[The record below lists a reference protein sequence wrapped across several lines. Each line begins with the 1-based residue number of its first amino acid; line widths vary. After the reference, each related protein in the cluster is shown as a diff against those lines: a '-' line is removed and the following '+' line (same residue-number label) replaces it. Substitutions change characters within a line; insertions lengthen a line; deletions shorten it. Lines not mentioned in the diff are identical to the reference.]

1 MLQCSQP
8 EQGSAGGE
16 SQAGR
21 LPNIRAR
28 RGMWYH
34 LYEANVQA
42 SAPFRAAAL
51 AALQARARLSGSA
64 DPPAMRHVMAALEM
78 ATRAKL
84 THVSQPFG
92 ISSVEVEGKV
102 AEVSEE
108 AVFDLPFGR
117 LLHFRKD
124 IDAAQ
129 PKVLLV
135 APLSGHFATLLRNTV
150 RTMLQ
155 DHDVY
160 ITDWKNARDVPLS
173 QGRFGFED
181 YVDYLIAMLEH
192 LGPGAHVVAV
202 CQPCVQA
209 LAATAVMSERANP
222 CTPRSLTLMAGPI
235 DCRIN
240 PTAVNNLATENP
252 IEWFSGNLIST
263 VPFPLPGW
271 GRRVYPG
278 FMQLAAF
285 MSMNPERHLDQHRA
299 LFRHLV
305 EGEEDEADRIKTF
318 YDEYFAV
325 LDLSEEFYLE
335 TVAWVFQEMRLP
347 LGRLKHRGQTVDCSK
362 ITRTALLTVE
372 GERDD
377 ICAVGQTA
385 AAHELVTRLRPH
397 LRSHHLQPG
406 VGHYGV
412 FSGRKWE
419 NQIYPTVRS
428 VILSV
433 E

>member
-1 MLQCSQP
+1 
-8 EQGSAGGE
+8 
-16 SQAGR
+16 
-21 LPNIRAR
+21 
-28 RGMWYH
+28 MWYH
-34 LYEANVQA
+34 IYEAQMQA

-51 AALQARARLSGSA
+51 AALQMRSALNGSA
-64 DPPAMRHVMAALEM
+64 DSPAARQVMAALEM

-92 ISSVEVEGKV
+92 IKSVMVENKEALV
-102 AEVSEE
+102 VEE
-108 AVFDLPFGR
+108 TTLDLPFGR

-124 IDAAQ
+124 IDAPQ

-150 RTMLQ
+150 KTMLQ

-160 ITDWKNARDVPLS
+160 ITDWRNAREVPMA

-181 YVDYLIAMLEH
+181 YVDYLIKMLEH

-209 LAATAVMSERANP
+209 TVATAVMAAQKHP
-222 CTPRSLTLMAGPI
+222 CEPRSLTLMAGPI

-240 PTAVNNLATENP
+240 PTQVNTLATDHP
-252 IEWFSGNLIST
+252 IEWFRNNLISA

-285 MSMNPERHLDQHRA
+285 MSMNPERHMDAHKTLYK
-299 LFRHLV
+299 HLV
-305 EGEEDEADRIKTF
+305 DGEETEAEKIKTF

-325 LDLSEEFYLE
+325 LDLTEEFYLE

-347 LGRLKHRGQTVDCSK
+347 LGRLKHRGELVDCSK

-377 ICAVGQTA
+377 ICSVGQTS
-385 AAHELVTRLRPH
+385 AAHELVTKLRPH

>member
-1 MLQCSQP
+1 
-8 EQGSAGGE
+8 
-16 SQAGR
+16 
-21 LPNIRAR
+21 
-28 RGMWYH
+28 MWYH
-34 LYEANVQA
+34 IYEAQMQA

-51 AALQARARLSGSA
+51 AALQMRSTLNGTADSPAARHL
-64 DPPAMRHVMAALEM
+64 MAALEM
-78 ATRAKL
+78 TTRAKL

-92 ISSVEVEGKV
+92 IKSVLVENKEALV
-102 AEVSEE
+102 VEE
-108 AVFDLPFGR
+108 TVLDLPFGR

-124 IDAAQ
+124 VDAAQ

-150 RTMLQ
+150 KTMLQ

-160 ITDWKNARDVPLS
+160 ITDWKNARDVPLAH
-173 QGRFGFED
+173 GRFGFED
-181 YVDYLIAMLEH
+181 YVDYLIKMLEH
-192 LGPGAHVVAV
+192 LGPGAHIVAV

-209 LAATAVMSERANP
+209 LTATAVMSEQKHP

-240 PTAVNNLATENP
+240 PTTVNNLATDNP
-252 IEWFSGNLIST
+252 IEWFRNNLIST

-285 MSMNPERHLDQHRA
+285 MSMNPERHVDQHKA
-299 LFRHLV
+299 LFKHLV
-305 EGEEDEADRIKTF
+305 EGEEDEAERIKTF

-347 LGRLKHRGQTVDCSK
+347 LGRLKHRGQVVDCSK

-385 AAHELVTRLRPH
+385 AAHELVTKLRPH
-397 LRSHHLQPG
+397 LRSQHLQPG

-419 NQIYPTVRS
+419 TQIYPTVRS

>member
-1 MLQCSQP
+1 
-8 EQGSAGGE
+8 
-16 SQAGR
+16 
-21 LPNIRAR
+21 
-28 RGMWYH
+28 MWYH
-34 LYEANVQA
+34 IYEAQMQA
-42 SAPFRAAAL
+42 SAPFRAAAQ
-51 AALQARARLSGSA
+51 AALQMRSALNGAADTPFARQ
-64 DPPAMRHVMAALEM
+64 MMAALEM

-92 ISSVEVEGKV
+92 INSVMVENREALV
-102 AEVSEE
+102 VEE
-108 AVFDLPFGR
+108 TALDLPFGR

-124 IDAAQ
+124 IDAPQ
-129 PKVLLV
+129 PKVMIV

-150 RTMLQ
+150 KTMLQ

-160 ITDWKNARDVPLS
+160 ITDWKNARDVPLT
-173 QGRFGFED
+173 QGRFGFEE
-181 YVDYLIAMLEH
+181 YVDYLIRFLEH
-192 LGPGAHVVAV
+192 LGPGAHIVAV

-209 LAATAVMSERANP
+209 MVATAVMAAQKHP
-222 CTPRSLTLMAGPI
+222 CEPRSLTLMAGPI
-235 DCRIN
+235 DCRIS
-240 PTAVNNLATENP
+240 PTQVNKLATDNP
-252 IEWFSGNLIST
+252 IEWFRNNLIST

-285 MSMNPERHLDQHRA
+285 MSMNPERHLDQHKA
-299 LFRHLV
+299 LFKHLV
-305 EGEEDEADRIKTF
+305 EGEDDEAEKIKTF

-347 LGRLKHRGQTVDCSK
+347 LGRLKHRGEVVDCSK
-362 ITRTALLTVE
+362 ITRTHLLTVE

-385 AAHELVTRLRPH
+385 AAHELVPKLRPH

-419 NQIYPTVRS
+419 NQIYPTVRT